1 MRRLA
6 ILGILLMAIA
16 VGATA
21 GEEATEAEKTVTLT
35 GEIVET
41 GCYLERGQ
49 RAADNPKCIKRC
61 ASSGMPMSLLTAD
74 GSLYLILKS
83 HAAAD
88 AYGKAI
94 EMAAEKVQVEGIVLD
109 KGGVR
114 AVFVTA
120 IKLLDDDQAKL

>member
-1 MRRLA
+1 M
-6 ILGILLMAIA
+6 LLMVISVVAF
-16 VGATA
+16 A
-21 GEEATEAEKTVTLT
+21 GEEAGEVEETVTLT

-41 GCYLERGQ
+41 GCYIERGQ

-88 AYGKAI
+88 AYAEAI
-94 EMAAEKVQVEGIVLD
+94 ELAAEKVQIEGVVHE

-120 IKLLDDDQAKL
+120 VRLVDDDQANL